1 MRVDSRDNKRKLAGR
16 RGGAPQVSFLIRA
29 YNEQRF
35 ISSKLEDLTSR
46 LRKFDVRCEI
56 ILGIQGDDS
65 SYKIAK
71 LFSDRLKNIR
81 VYKMPKPDLI
91 GTTNFLIG
99 KARGEIII
107 FDDAD
112 NLFVGDLNEVVRI
125 FDDKKVGGIINE
137 DDSTAELY
145 NSGQKV
151 FDRAYFDVKLR
162 HHSKAMGKEKKYIC
176 VTDPIFSTNIVR
188 RSALSARPYT
198 KTFGTDTEVTKI
210 LIDKG
215 YFVVYSAPLLY
226 YIRNSPLQD
235 NLTVKKIF
243 ARRTRTEQFRAQA
256 KQRLDSNR
264 FEVGSRM
271 GEFVEAI
278 LLTYSRVNLSEFFA
292 FTQYI
297 IIIAAT
303 IYGRIMKIFVDKGRF
318 IQIR

>member
-1 MRVDSRDNKRKLAGR
+1 
-16 RGGAPQVSFLIRA
+16 
-29 YNEQRF
+29 
-35 ISSKLEDLTSR
+35 
-46 LRKFDVRCEI
+46 
-56 ILGIQGDDS
+56 
-65 SYKIAK
+65 
-71 LFSDRLKNIR
+71 
-81 VYKMPKPDLI
+81 
-91 GTTNFLIG
+91 
-99 KARGEIII
+99 
-107 FDDAD
+107 DDAD

-125 FDDKKVGGIINE
+125 FKEKRVGGIINE

-151 FDRAYFDVKLR
+151 FDRAYFDVKIR
-162 HHSKAMGKEKKYIC
+162 HHSKVIGKYIC

-188 RSALSARPYT
+188 RSALSTRPYT

-210 LIDKG
+210 LIDRG
-215 YFVVYSAPLLY
+215 YFVVYSKSLLY

-256 KQRLDSNR
+256 KERLESSR

-278 LLTYSRVNLSEFFA
+278 LLTYTRVNLSEFFA

-297 IIIAAT
+297 IIIMAAT
-303 IYGRIMKIFVDKGRF
+303 IYGRIMKIFVEKGRF